1 MELWII
7 IGVCA
12 AVFAMVIAVAGA
24 YNLIPGGMPEPE
36 RTGEGTPG
44 ARLPEDFQAD
54 DIGRLAFT
62 RELRGY
68 NMTQVDA
75 ALAALRQRIEEL
87 EQRPADVDAGLPV
100 PDGTES
106 APDVDGQARAAD
118 PADVPGGDGTDG
130 TERTLDVPGPG
141 NADDTARQP
150 AADDRH
156 G

>member
-36 RTGEGTPG
+36 RTGEATPG
-44 ARLPEDFQAD
+44 ARLPEDFRAD
-54 DIGRLAFT
+54 DIGALTFT

-87 EQRPADVDAGLPV
+87 EQQPAA
-100 PDGTES
+100 ES
-106 APDVDGQARAAD
+106 AGPVAE
-118 PADVPGGDGTDG
+118 GD
-130 TERTLDVPGPG
+130 
-141 NADDTARQP
+141 ADDANDMEPQP
-150 AADDRH
+150 AADDRR